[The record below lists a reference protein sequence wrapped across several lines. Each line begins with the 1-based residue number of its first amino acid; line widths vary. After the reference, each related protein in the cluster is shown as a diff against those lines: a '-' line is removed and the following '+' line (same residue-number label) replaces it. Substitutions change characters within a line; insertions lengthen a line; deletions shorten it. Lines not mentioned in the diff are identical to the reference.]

1 VQFYTEP
8 FPDSTQ
14 LLRGHIILSLNL
26 VESDMPPSPF
36 TETNFLDLQDQVA
49 ALEDKLQKNTEETE
63 KLNEKVSE
71 LLDVFRDFQ
80 GAQRVLEQ
88 LAKIAKP
95 LIYFI
100 GIIAAYLTWHQTN
113 IPKV

>member
-1 VQFYTEP
+1 
-8 FPDSTQ
+8 
-14 LLRGHIILSLNL
+14 
-26 VESDMPPSPF
+26 MPPSSF
-36 TETNFLDLQDQVA
+36 TESNFSNLQDQVA
-49 ALEDKLQKNTEETE
+49 TLEEKLQRNTEETE

-71 LLDVFRDFQ
+71 LLEVFRDFQ

-100 GIIAAYLTWHQTN
+100 GIIAAYVTWHQTN
-113 IPKV
+113 GPKG